1 MTLSA
6 LKNEIFHLIPDNARV
21 LDLGCGNGDLLEVL
35 EREKQVRGY
44 GIEKDFDSVST
55 CIQRGISVYHGD
67 IEEAITGF
75 SDDAFDVVILSQT
88 LQQVEHPV
96 YLLHEILRI
105 GKLAVVSFPNFAHW
119 HVRFSLFFGDIP
131 KTKSLPFEWYNT
143 PNIRVASISGFRKLC
158 KNEGF
163 NIVYE
168 GTGTTQLLS
177 NLFCP
182 KGLFILEKAA
192 ND

>member
-6 LKNEIFHLIPDNARV
+6 LKNEIFNLIPEGSRV
-21 LDLGCGNGDLLEVL
+21 LDLGCGNGDLLEAL
-35 EREKQVRGY
+35 QREKNVNGY
-44 GIEKDFDSVST
+44 GIEIDFDSVTT

-75 SDDAFDVVILSQT
+75 SDKAFDVVILSQT
-88 LQQVEHPV
+88 LQQVQHPV

-105 GKLAVVSFPNFAHW
+105 GKRAVVSFPNFAHW
-119 HVRFSLFFGDIP
+119 HVRLSLFFGIIP

-143 PNIRVASISGFRKLC
+143 PNIRVASISGFRQLC

-163 NIVYE
+163 TIAYE

-177 NLFCP
+177 NLFCS
-182 KGLFILEKAA
+182 KGLFILEKA
-192 ND
+192 DTH

>member
-1 MTLSA
+1 MSLSK
-6 LKNEIFHLIPDNARV
+6 LKEEIFHLIPDGSRV
-21 LDLGCGNGDLLEVL
+21 LDLGCGNGDLLEALHTHKTV
-35 EREKQVRGY
+35 KGY
-44 GIEKDFDSVST
+44 GIEKDFESVTT
-55 CIQRGISVYHGD
+55 CIERGISVYHGD

-75 SDDAFDVVILSQT
+75 SDNAFDVVILSQT
-88 LQQVEHPV
+88 LQQVQHPV

-119 HVRFSLFFGDIP
+119 HVRLSLFFGDIP
-131 KTKSLPFEWYNT
+131 RTKSLPYEWYNT

-158 KNEGF
+158 KKEGF

-177 NLFCP
+177 NLFCS
-182 KGLFILEKAA
+182 KGLFILEKAHQ
-192 ND
+192 D